1 MEDFEQD
8 SVETNADEG
17 SLEFDPEPNAEAA
30 PKKSAAKSK
39 DKGNDEVAA
48 MRRELQ
54 EQREAARY
62 WAEQAR
68 RTTPAQQQPA
78 TKKRK
83 IDAEL
88 EIDDDEEDGD
98 DGGEASES
106 VDDFVADLAASG
118 PAALAKR
125 GFLSKT
131 QVKELIAK
139 EAAKIARAVVGRE
152 REALNRDAA
161 LTREFPGLSD
171 EKSEMFQRTSEVY
184 REMIAEDPSL
194 GKSPSALKAAARVA
208 AAELAKSGTKKR
220 SRVVEDD
227 EDEEAELTREERISL
242 QAGGGRRNKRQSDSD
257 EELSPMQR
265 KMVANFKQFGVT
277 EEGYK
282 RHAKS
287 LQVNSK
293 TPQFEQEDF

>member
-1 MEDFEQD
+1 MEDFED
-8 SVETNADEG
+8 SVETSADEG
-17 SLEFDPEPNAEAA
+17 SLEFDPEPQAEAA

-54 EQREAARY
+54 EQRDAARY

-83 IDAEL
+83 IDEDI
-88 EIDDDEEDGD
+88 EIEDDGD
-98 DGGEASES
+98 DDDDGAEETES
-106 VDDFVADLAASG
+106 VDDFVASLAADG
-118 PAALAKR
+118 HNALAKR
-125 GFLSKT
+125 GYLKAK
-131 QVKELIAK
+131 QIKALINDLVEKKAT
-139 EAAKIARAVVGRE
+139 KIARAVVGRE

-227 EDEEAELTREERISL
+227 EDEEAELTREERIAM
-242 QAGGGRRNKRQSDSD
+242 QAGGQRRNKRQSEDSD
-257 EELSPMQR
+257 ELSPLQK
-265 KMVANFKQFGVT
+265 KMVREFGIS
-277 EEGYK
+277 EADYRK
-282 RHAKS
+282 AAKN
-287 LQVNSK
+287 LQVNSRSIQS
-293 TPQFEQEDF
+293 TQEDW